1 MPRRCD
7 LWRIGIVDAP
17 IEAIARAGSFEPF
30 AVRWLEEPED
40 FRFVADPFAVQRD
53 GELHLF
59 AEAYDYRE
67 RQGRIVHRTVDAD
80 GASPWQVAVK
90 EPWHL
95 SYPVLVEE
103 EGVTFMLPEASKSG
117 GLWLYRAT
125 YFPLGW
131 TRIGEIALDVVPVD
145 ATPFRHEGRWWLAYA
160 AADSPME
167 TLHLAFADRIEGPWT
182 PHAAN
187 PVRADRGG
195 ARPGGAPFLLDGKLV
210 IPVQDCIG
218 TYGAAVRLL
227 AVETLTPERFEA
239 RLGTRVSAPMSAG
252 RYHEGLHTLSAC
264 GPVTLIDVKRVD
276 RSGRGWWI
284 DLRRLLGRQG

>member
-131 TRIGEIALDVVPVD
+131 TRIGEIAPDIVPSARTAPIATVD
-145 ATPFRHEGRWWLAYA
+145 GISNRITATNSTAPEPSLPHGSSPSVENMYF
-160 AADSPME
+160 DS
-167 TLHLAFADRIEGPWT
+167 
-182 PHAAN
+182 
-187 PVRADRGG
+187 
-195 ARPGGAPFLLDGKLV
+195 
-210 IPVQDCIG
+210 
-218 TYGAAVRLL
+218 
-227 AVETLTPERFEA
+227 
-239 RLGTRVSAPMSAG
+239 SAPVNLKKS
-252 RYHEGLHTLSAC
+252 
-264 GPVTLIDVKRVD
+264 V
-276 RSGRGWWI
+276 
-284 DLRRLLGRQG
+284 